1 MFMTVTSQ
9 QFASGALISLSITVF
24 TVISTIY
31 PLIVTPEKT
40 NININREII
49 KLRKR
54 IIYQFKIIKEKIII
68 YKR

>member
-9 QFASGALISLSITVF
+9 QFASGVLISLSITVF
-24 TVISTIY
+24 TVISKIY
-31 PLIVTPEKT
+31 PLIVTPEKN